1 MPNKDENI
9 ELRSEEVQELLTRIP
24 SRLLRYGSMV
34 ILAIMVLVLFLS
46 WLIKYP
52 TVVTAPVSITTV
64 QPPEKLIAKA
74 SGKIQAI
81 LTKDK
86 SIVTLNTVL
95 AILENSAD
103 YKVVFQLKNIVDKY
117 TFENKFPIEKFYG
130 TS

>member
-64 QPPEKLIAKA
+64 QPPEK
-74 SGKIQAI
+74 
-81 LTKDK
+81 
-86 SIVTLNTVL
+86 VNC
-95 AILENSAD
+95 
-103 YKVVFQLKNIVDKY
+103 
-117 TFENKFPIEKFYG
+117 
-130 TS
+130 